1 MLEKVYL
8 DIADSELHEVVDEI
22 VSSDKKHNYK
32 ANWKRGW
39 YHHFSNLRDAEFSA
53 DSKDDNVKQ
62 IFQNV
67 AIDHSLLPMDEFK
80 AVKKNIKTSK
90 EAGPDVIFPPLLFM
104 FLWILC
110 LTEYDKILL

>member
-1 MLEKVYL
+1 
-8 DIADSELHEVVDEI
+8 
-22 VSSDKKHNYK
+22 
-32 ANWKRGW
+32 
-39 YHHFSNLRDAEFSA
+39 
-53 DSKDDNVKQ
+53 
-62 IFQNV
+62 
-67 AIDHSLLPMDEFK
+67 MDEFK

>member
-1 MLEKVYL
+1 METR
-8 DIADSELHEVVDEI
+8 
-22 VSSDKKHNYK
+22 
-32 ANWKRGW
+32 KRGW
-39 YHHFSNLRDAEFSA
+39 YDHFSNLRDAEFSA

-62 IFQNV
+62 LFQNV